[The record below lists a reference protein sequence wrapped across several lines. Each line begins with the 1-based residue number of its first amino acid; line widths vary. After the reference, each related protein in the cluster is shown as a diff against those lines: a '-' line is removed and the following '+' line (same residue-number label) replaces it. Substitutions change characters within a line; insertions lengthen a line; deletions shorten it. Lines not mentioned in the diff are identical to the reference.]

1 MHNIQPQN
9 VALTSSTVTTPDAF
23 QNHVYVI
30 NLRTVWIRKMKK
42 TVVVQRVNFS
52 VTRASVF
59 IKNLYV
65 MVGMT
70 VQTVMMKST
79 TVVSIGLYSTES
91 PNNPIIMNKSLQNIT
106 DYRYC
111 QILLPLQIQNHP
123 SVLI

>member
-1 MHNIQPQN
+1 MRNIQPQN

-30 NLRTVWIRKMKK
+30 SLRTVWIRKMKK

-52 VTRASVF
+52 VTQASVF

-79 TVVSIGLYSTES
+79 IVVSIGLSSTA
-91 PNNPIIMNKSLQNIT
+91 K
-106 DYRYC
+106 
-111 QILLPLQIQNHP
+111 
-123 SVLI
+123 